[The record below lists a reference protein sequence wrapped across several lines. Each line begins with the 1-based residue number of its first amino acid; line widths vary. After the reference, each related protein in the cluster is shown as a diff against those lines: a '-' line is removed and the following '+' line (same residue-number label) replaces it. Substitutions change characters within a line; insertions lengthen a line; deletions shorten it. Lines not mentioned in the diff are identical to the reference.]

1 MTEFDPATLPAGHPS
16 ADDPP
21 ADDPPARSRLQA
33 AGRLLAYA
41 AVLMLLGLL
50 VACSGSTSPAPAEP
64 QPSAT
69 PDGYRDLSPAELS
82 ARLSQKDFFF
92 VNVHVPYD
100 GEITGTDAFIPYDQT
115 EQRLGEYPADRN
127 APVVLYCRS
136 GYMSAIAARE
146 LARLGY
152 SEVYNLAGGMAAWK
166 VAGYPLERR

>member
-1 MTEFDPATLPAGHPS
+1 VSG
-16 ADDPP
+16 
-21 ADDPPARSRLQA
+21 PAR
-33 AGRLLAYA
+33 AGVLLLLLA
-41 AVLMLLGLL
+41 GLL
-50 VACSGSTSPAPAEP
+50 VACSGSTSPAPAAP
-64 QPSAT
+64 QPSAA

-100 GEITGTDAFIPYDQT
+100 GEIAGTDAFIPYDQT

-127 APVVLYCRS
+127 APLVIYCRS